1 VLASEKELLLNRIKE
16 TEREMHMN
24 DEKPT
29 RDPTKT
35 ITLDDTQHVAFLK
48 MRGWKV
54 TLWIETD
61 EQNLNQDPNTKRVTF
76 QIEGEA
82 DEIGKEMDKFY
93 LNESV
98 PILDFCRA
106 LKDLKTQ
113 MYALR
118 RMKRI

>member
-1 VLASEKELLLNRIKE
+1 
-16 TEREMHMN
+16 MN

-35 ITLDDTQHVAFLK
+35 VTLDDTQHVAFLK